1 MVLRLVVYDAPLPGF
16 PFLAVVLEGADQPA
30 VLAAEAHATM
40 AEAEA
45 AVIKLAE
52 EINKGASQWN
62 ADAPGDAPSVKPKA
76 PRNGPP

>member
-16 PFLAVVLEGADQPA
+16 PFLAVVLEGTVQPA

-45 AVIKLAE
+45 AVIKLAD
-52 EINKGASQWN
+52 EINKGAARLK
-62 ADAPGDAPSVKPKA
+62 ADAPGAAPSEKPKA
-76 PRNGPP
+76 PRKGPP